1 MAEAF
6 ARHFHA
12 DTIEAYSAGTQP
24 HGPNRLAMK
33 VLADAGVDTSF
44 ARSKHVDELL
54 AIPFDLVVTVCG
66 NADQVCPT
74 FPGAGRRVHVP
85 FDDPPKLAAGATSDH
100 EALPH
105 YVRVRDEIRSFI
117 QDRLPQILV
126 QRS

>member
-6 ARHFHA
+6 ARHYFPA
-12 DTIEAYSAGTQP
+12 DIEAHSAGTQP

-33 VLADAGVDTSF
+33 VLADVGVEVSF

-85 FDDPPKLAAGATSDH
+85 FDDPPKLAAGAKSDD

-105 YVRVRDEIRSFI
+105 YVRVRDEIRDFVR
-117 QDRLPQILV
+117 DRLQGLI
-126 QRS
+126 RD

>member
-6 ARHFHA
+6 ARHLHQA
-12 DTIEAYSAGTQP
+12 RMEAYSAGTKPQ
-24 HGPNRLAMK
+24 GPNRLAMK
-33 VLADAGVDTSF
+33 VLADIGVDVSF

-54 AIPFDLVVTVCG
+54 SVPFDLVVTVCG

-85 FDDPPKLAAGATSDH
+85 FDDPPRLAAQARTDD

-105 YVRVRDEIRSFI
+105 YIRVRDEIGAFVL
-117 QDRLPQILV
+117 DKLPGLL
-126 QRS
+126 RD